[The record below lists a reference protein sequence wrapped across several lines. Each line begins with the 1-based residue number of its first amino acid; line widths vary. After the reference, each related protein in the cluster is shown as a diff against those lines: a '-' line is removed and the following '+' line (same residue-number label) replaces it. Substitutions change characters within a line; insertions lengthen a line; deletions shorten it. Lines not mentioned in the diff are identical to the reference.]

1 MLFSIA
7 HEIIL
12 AWGWKRRLIAFLSGS
27 IGVLSLAPFGF
38 MPAMLVS
45 LTVAIW
51 LIDGSV
57 VQNPNRD
64 YSQKPIL
71 NLAMLIDAAGIG
83 WWFGF
88 GYFVAGIWW
97 LGSAFL
103 VDAAEFAWAMPFGI
117 LGLPA
122 VLAIFHAFGFMT
134 ARILWSSSSYRIF
147 ALAAG
152 LGLSEWCRGHF
163 FTGFPW
169 NTYGMALIENIHSA
183 QSASLFGLYGLTLL
197 TIVIF
202 SSPAT
207 LIDRKTIRSNL
218 ALREEIKIS
227 SVVTSAAALICIFA
241 FGYFKLA
248 YVKADL
254 DERIKLRIIQ
264 PNLKLDASFS
274 YENKET
280 IVKKYLDLSDR
291 ATSPTTTGIND
302 TTHLIWPESAFP
314 FILTQEPKII
324 QQISDALGDKAILIT
339 GAARQELPASSKER
353 RRFFNS
359 IQIVSKLGLAEPYYD
374 KIHLV
379 PFGEYLPLAG
389 LFEKFGL
396 RQFVHTPGGFEAGS
410 GPRHLSVSG
419 LPLIEPLICYESIFP
434 NEFDFRGPRAGVIV
448 NLSND
453 GWFGETIGP
462 HQHLAHARLKAI
474 EEGLPIIRAA
484 NSGISAIIDPYGRVL
499 KSLPLGAEGVLDG
512 FLPRPT
518 QATFYSEY
526 RFKIPL
532 LLWIVV
538 CTLSMIGLRKKNQ

>member
-1 MLFSIA
+1 
-7 HEIIL
+7 
-12 AWGWKRRLIAFLSGS
+12 
-27 IGVLSLAPFGF
+27 
-38 MPAMLVS
+38 
-45 LTVAIW
+45 
-51 LIDGSV
+51 
-57 VQNPNRD
+57 
-64 YSQKPIL
+64 
-71 NLAMLIDAAGIG
+71 
-83 WWFGF
+83 
-88 GYFVAGIWW
+88 
-97 LGSAFL
+97 
-103 VDAAEFAWAMPFGI
+103 
-117 LGLPA
+117 
-122 VLAIFHAFGFMT
+122 
-134 ARILWSSSSYRIF
+134 
-147 ALAAG
+147 
-152 LGLSEWCRGHF
+152 
-163 FTGFPW
+163 
-169 NTYGMALIENIHSA
+169 MALIENIHSA

-207 LIDRKTIRSNL
+207 LIDRKTTRSNL
-218 ALREEIKIS
+218 ALREEIKIN

-241 FGYFKLA
+241 LGYFKLA

-314 FILTQEPKII
+314 FILSQEPKII

-359 IQIVSKLGLAEPYYD
+359 IQIVSKLGLAESYYD

-396 RQFVHTPGGFEAGS
+396 RQFVHMPGGFEAGS

-538 CTLSMIGLRKKNQ
+538 CTLSMIGFRKKNQ